1 MCETVVNVFLNKYLL
16 SQGISFPTCISVN
29 NVVCHYSPLAAD
41 PDTVLADGDLVKI
54 DLGAHIDGFIAVVGH
69 SLVVGASSES
79 QVSGRRADVMM
90 AAHLASEAALRSFRP
105 GNNNMQLTDKI
116 VRIARDFG
124 CRVRCVTRWIWSVT
138 LFLSARGEVE
148 VL

>member
-1 MCETVVNVFLNKYLL
+1 MCETVVNVFLYKYLL

-69 SLVVGASSES
+69 SLVVGAARDN
-79 QVSGRRADVMM
+79 VVTGRRADVMM

-105 GNNNMQLTDKI
+105 GHNNMQLTDKI
-116 VRIARDFG
+116 VKVARAFQ
-124 CRVRCVTRWIWSVT
+124 CRVTRLT
-138 LFLSARGEVE
+138 LIP
-148 VL
+148 

>member
-1 MCETVVNVFLNKYLL
+1 MCETVVNVFLYKYLL

-124 CRVRCVTRWIWSVT
+124 CRVRCVTQWIWSVT
-138 LFLSARGEVE
+138 LSLSARGEVE